1 MPLKME
7 ELNLNDRIVE
17 AAGAIDASTFEALME
32 GIHAA
37 DIAEVLETMEVD
49 EVESL
54 LDRLDSER
62 VADVLVEIDEDLRA
76 DLLTRYSTEDIAH
89 ELVENMDSDDAAD
102 MLSELSDELTK
113 EVLSKVEDVEQA
125 NKIAQLLTHDEDSAG
140 ALMGTELVKVNK
152 GLTALRCVAAMRNQ
166 AENIDRVHAVY
177 VVNDADI
184 LVGTLSLKMLLTAKR
199 TANITDLYTPI
210 KHTVLSNT
218 PAEDVANMMQK
229 YDLFVLPVVN
239 AAGELLGRI
248 TLDDVVDF
256 IREEAERDYQLA
268 SGLTD
273 EVESDD
279 TVFEVTRA
287 RIPWLLIGLFGG
299 LIVALMLGENEGDIK
314 SVPALA
320 LFMPLI
326 AAMAGNVGVQSS
338 AIVVQAL
345 ASDKKEQNI
354 IAKLWKELSV
364 GLVNGL
370 ILASTMYG
378 AGLLLGYDQLVTLTV
393 AVSLLTV
400 IVFASLFGT
409 FIPLLLNRFNIDA
422 ALATGP
428 FITTANDVIG
438 LIIYFQIGRYIIG
451 Y

>member
-1 MPLKME
+1 
-7 ELNLNDRIVE
+7 
-17 AAGAIDASTFEALME
+17 
-32 GIHAA
+32 
-37 DIAEVLETMEVD
+37 
-49 EVESL
+49 
-54 LDRLDSER
+54 
-62 VADVLVEIDEDLRA
+62 
-76 DLLTRYSTEDIAH
+76 
-89 ELVENMDSDDAAD
+89 
-102 MLSELSDELTK
+102 
-113 EVLSKVEDVEQA
+113 
-125 NKIAQLLTHDEDSAG
+125 
-140 ALMGTELVKVNK
+140 
-152 GLTALRCVAAMRNQ
+152 
-166 AENIDRVHAVY
+166 
-177 VVNDADI
+177 
-184 LVGTLSLKMLLTAKR
+184 
-199 TANITDLYTPI
+199 
-210 KHTVLSNT
+210 
-218 PAEDVANMMQK
+218 MQK
-229 YDLFVLPVVN
+229 YDLFVLAVVN

-345 ASDKKEQNI
+345 ASETKEQNI

-370 ILASTMYG
+370 ILAATMYG
-378 AGLLLGYDQLVTLTV
+378 AGLLLGYDQLVTITV
-393 AVSLLTV
+393 AVSLLAV
-400 IVFASLFGT
+400 IIFASLFGT

>member
-1 MPLKME
+1 ME
-7 ELNLNDRIVE
+7 ELSVKERIE
-17 AAGAIDASTFEALME
+17 RAMNAIDWAEFVEYTMDL
-32 GIHAA
+32 HAA
-37 DIAEVLETMEVD
+37 DIAEELESREI
-49 EVESL
+49 EEIEFFL
-54 LDRLDSER
+54 ERLDAEL
-62 VADVLVEIDEDLRA
+62 VADILVEIDEDIRSE
-76 DLLTRYSTEDIAH
+76 LLKTYTSEDIAH

-102 MLSELSDELTK
+102 MLSELSEELTK
-113 EVLSKVEDVEQA
+113 EVLSKVDDVEQA
-125 NKIAQLLTHDEDSAG
+125 KKIAQLLTHEEDTAG
-140 ALMGTELVKVNK
+140 ALMATEYIKVQE
-152 GLTALRCVAAMRNQ
+152 GLTAVRCVAAMRAQ
-166 AENIDRVHAVY
+166 AENVDRVHAVY
-177 VVNDADI
+177 VVNEDDI
-184 LVGTLSLKMLLTAKR
+184 LVGTLSLKKLLTAKR
-199 TANITDLYTPI
+199 TENISELYTPI
-210 KHTVLSNT
+210 QHTVLSTT

-229 YDLFVLPVVN
+229 YDLFVIPVVN
-239 AAGELLGRI
+239 AVGELLGRI

-279 TVFEVTRA
+279 TVLHITRA

-345 ASDKKEQNI
+345 ASNRADHNMTKK
-354 IAKLWKELSV
+354 LMKELSV
-364 GLVNGL
+364 GLVNGI
-370 ILASTMYG
+370 ILAAVMLV
-378 AGLLLGYDQLVTLTV
+378 AGLLLGYGQQVTMTV
-393 AVSLLTV
+393 SVSLLTV
-400 IVFASLFGT
+400 IIFASLFGT
-409 FIPLLLNRFNIDA
+409 FIPLMLNRFNIDA

-438 LIIYFQIGRYIIG
+438 LIIYFQIGRLIIG

>member
-1 MPLKME
+1 ME
-7 ELNLNDRIVE
+7 ELSVKERIE
-17 AAGAIDASTFEALME
+17 RAMNAIDWAEFEAYTLDL
-32 GIHAA
+32 HAA
-37 DIAEVLETMEVD
+37 DIAEELESREI
-49 EVESL
+49 EEIEFFL
-54 LDRLDSER
+54 ERLDAEL
-62 VADVLVEIDEDLRA
+62 VADILVEIDEDVRSE
-76 DLLTRYSTEDIAH
+76 LLKTYTSEDIAH

-102 MLSELSDELTK
+102 MLSELSEELTK
-113 EVLSKVEDVEQA
+113 EVLSKVDDVEQA
-125 NKIAQLLTHDEDSAG
+125 KKIAQLLTHEEDTAG
-140 ALMGTELVKVNK
+140 ALMATEYVKVQE
-152 GLTALRCVAAMRNQ
+152 GLTALRCVAAMRTQ
-166 AENIDRVHAVY
+166 AENVDRVHAVY
-177 VVNDADI
+177 VVNEDDI
-184 LVGTLSLKMLLTAKR
+184 LVGTLSLKKLLTAKR
-199 TANITDLYTPI
+199 TENISELYTPI
-210 KHTVLSNT
+210 QHTVLSTT

-229 YDLFVLPVVN
+229 YDLFVIPVVN
-239 AAGELLGRI
+239 AVGELLGRI

-279 TVFEVTRA
+279 TVLHITRA

-345 ASDKKEQNI
+345 ASNRADHNMTKK
-354 IAKLWKELSV
+354 LMKELSV

-370 ILASTMYG
+370 ILAAVMLA
-378 AGLLLGYDQLVTLTV
+378 AGLLLGYGQQVTMTV
-393 AVSLLTV
+393 SVSLLTV
-400 IVFASLFGT
+400 IIFASLFGT
-409 FIPLLLNRFNIDA
+409 FIPLMLNRFNIDA

-438 LIIYFQIGRYIIG
+438 LIIYFQIGRLIIG

>member
-1 MPLKME
+1 
-7 ELNLNDRIVE
+7 
-17 AAGAIDASTFEALME
+17 
-32 GIHAA
+32 
-37 DIAEVLETMEVD
+37 
-49 EVESL
+49 
-54 LDRLDSER
+54 
-62 VADVLVEIDEDLRA
+62 
-76 DLLTRYSTEDIAH
+76 
-89 ELVENMDSDDAAD
+89 
-102 MLSELSDELTK
+102 
-113 EVLSKVEDVEQA
+113 
-125 NKIAQLLTHDEDSAG
+125 
-140 ALMGTELVKVNK
+140 
-152 GLTALRCVAAMRNQ
+152 
-166 AENIDRVHAVY
+166 
-177 VVNDADI
+177 
-184 LVGTLSLKMLLTAKR
+184 
-199 TANITDLYTPI
+199 
-210 KHTVLSNT
+210 
-218 PAEDVANMMQK
+218 MQK
-229 YDLFVLPVVN
+229 YDLFVIPVVN

-279 TVFEVTRA
+279 TVLHITRA

-299 LIVALMLGENEGDIK
+299 LIVALMLGENEGDIE

-345 ASDKKEQNI
+345 ASNKADHNMTKK
-354 IAKLWKELSV
+354 LFKELSV

-370 ILASTMYG
+370 ILAAVMMG
-378 AGLLLGYDQLVTLTV
+378 AGLILGYGQLVTLTV
-393 AVSLLTV
+393 SVSLLTV
-400 IVFASLFGT
+400 IIFASLFGT
-409 FIPLLLNRFNIDA
+409 FIPLMLNRFNIDA

-438 LIIYFQIGRYIIG
+438 LLIYFQIGRLIIG

>member
-1 MPLKME
+1 LKME
-7 ELNLNDRIVE
+7 ELSVKERIE
-17 AAGAIDASTFEALME
+17 RAINAIDWAEFEAYTLDL
-32 GIHAA
+32 HAA
-37 DIAEVLETMEVD
+37 DIAEELESREI
-49 EVESL
+49 EEIEFFL
-54 LDRLDSER
+54 ERLDAEL
-62 VADVLVEIDEDLRA
+62 VADILVEIDEDVRSE
-76 DLLTRYSTEDIAH
+76 LLKTYTSEDIAH

-102 MLSELSDELTK
+102 MLSELSEELTK
-113 EVLSKVEDVEQA
+113 EVLSKVDDVEQA
-125 NKIAQLLTHDEDSAG
+125 KKIAQLLTHEEDTAG
-140 ALMGTELVKVNK
+140 ALMATEYVKVQE
-152 GLTALRCVAAMRNQ
+152 GLTALRCVAAMRTQ
-166 AENIDRVHAVY
+166 AENVDRVHAVY
-177 VVNDADI
+177 VVNEDDI
-184 LVGTLSLKMLLTAKR
+184 LVGTLSLKKLLTAKR
-199 TANITDLYTPI
+199 TENISELYTPI
-210 KHTVLSNT
+210 QHTVLSTT

-229 YDLFVLPVVN
+229 YDLFVIPVVN
-239 AAGELLGRI
+239 AVGELLGRI

-279 TVFEVTRA
+279 TVLHITRA

-345 ASDKKEQNI
+345 ASNRADHNMTKK
-354 IAKLWKELSV
+354 LMKELSV

-370 ILASTMYG
+370 ILAAVMLA
-378 AGLLLGYDQLVTLTV
+378 AGLLLGYGQQVTMTV
-393 AVSLLTV
+393 SVSLLTV
-400 IVFASLFGT
+400 IIFASLFGT
-409 FIPLLLNRFNIDA
+409 FIPLMLNRFNIDA

-438 LIIYFQIGRYIIG
+438 LIIYFQIGRLIIG

>member
-1 MPLKME
+1 ME
-7 ELNLNDRIVE
+7 DLSVKDRVAQAVTTTE
-17 AAGAIDASTFEALME
+17 EGLFATLME
-32 GIHAA
+32 GVHAA
-37 DIAEVLETMEVD
+37 DIAEVLESWDLD
-49 EVESL
+49 EIESFL
-54 LDRLDSER
+54 ERLDTEL
-62 VADVLVEIDEDLRA
+62 VADILVEIDEDIRT
-76 DLLTRYSTEDIAH
+76 DLLKSYTSEDIAH

-102 MLSELSDELTK
+102 MLSELSEELTK
-113 EVLSKVEDVEQA
+113 EVLSKVDDVEQA
-125 NKIAQLLTHDEDSAG
+125 KKIAQLLTHEEDTAG
-140 ALMGTELVKVNK
+140 ALMATEYVKVQE
-152 GLTALRCVAAMRNQ
+152 GLTALRCVAAMRTQ
-166 AENIDRVHAVY
+166 AENVDRVHAVY
-177 VVNDADI
+177 VVNEDDI
-184 LVGTLSLKMLLTAKR
+184 LVGTLSLKKLLTAKR
-199 TANITDLYTPI
+199 TENISELYTPI
-210 KHTVLSNT
+210 QHTVLSTT
-218 PAEDVANMMQK
+218 PAEEVANTMQK
-229 YDLFVLPVVN
+229 YDLFVIPVVN

-279 TVFEVTRA
+279 TVLHITRA

-299 LIVALMLGENEGDIK
+299 LIVALLLGENEGDIE

-345 ASDKKEQNI
+345 ASNKADHNMTKK
-354 IAKLWKELSV
+354 LFKELSV
-364 GLVNGL
+364 GLSQWTYLAVMMGAGL
-370 ILASTMYG
+370 ILGYG
-378 AGLLLGYDQLVTLTV
+378 QLVTLTV
-393 AVSLLTV
+393 SVSLLTV
-400 IVFASLFGT
+400 IIFASLFGT
-409 FIPLLLNRFNIDA
+409 FIPLMLNRFNIDA

-438 LIIYFQIGRYIIG
+438 LLIYFQIGRLIIG

>member
-1 MPLKME
+1 ME
-7 ELNLNDRIVE
+7 DLSVKDRVAQAVTTTE
-17 AAGAIDASTFEALME
+17 EGLFATLME
-32 GIHAA
+32 GVHAA
-37 DIAEVLETMEVD
+37 DIAEVLESWDTNEI
-49 EVESL
+49 ESF
-54 LDRLDSER
+54 LDRLDTEL
-62 VADVLVEIDEDLRA
+62 VADILVEIDEDIRT
-76 DLLTRYSTEDIAH
+76 DLLKSYTSEDIAH

-102 MLSELSDELTK
+102 MLSELSEELTK
-113 EVLSKVEDVEQA
+113 EVLSKVDDIEQA
-125 NKIAQLLTHDEDSAG
+125 KKIAQLLTHEEDTAG
-140 ALMGTELVKVNK
+140 ALMATEYVKVQE
-152 GLTALRCVAAMRNQ
+152 GLTALRCVAAMRTQ

-177 VVNDADI
+177 VVNEDDI
-184 LVGTLSLKMLLTAKR
+184 LVGTLSLKKLLTAKR
-199 TANITDLYTPI
+199 TENISELYTPI
-210 KHTVLSNT
+210 RHTVLSTT
-218 PAEDVANMMQK
+218 PAEEVANTMQK
-229 YDLFVLPVVN
+229 YDLFVIPVVN

-268 SGLTD
+268 SGLTE

-279 TVFEVTRA
+279 SVLRITRA

-299 LIVALMLGENEGDIK
+299 LIVALMLGENKGDIE

-345 ASDKKEQNI
+345 ASNKADHNMSKK
-354 IAKLWKELSV
+354 LFKELSV

-370 ILASTMYG
+370 ILAAVMMG
-378 AGLLLGYDQLVTLTV
+378 AGYLLVEDQLVTLTV
-393 AVSLLTV
+393 SVSLLTV
-400 IVFASLFGT
+400 IIFASLFGT
-409 FIPLLLNRFNIDA
+409 FIPLMLNRFKIDA

-438 LIIYFQIGRYIIG
+438 LLIYFQIGRLILEY
-451 Y
+451 